1 MGIMFAIYFIGLGL
15 ALVATIGFITLAI
28 VPAFKVTGANLI
40 AFIIGG
46 IVGIFA
52 LANLIEPSL
61 VNRGLYS
68 DMSIAKQNNLHVAF
82 DSLWAFI
89 GGTTLVS
96 LKTIWPKIK
105 FRPR

>member
-1 MGIMFAIYFIGLGL
+1 MGIMFVFYFIGLGL
-15 ALVATIGFITLAI
+15 ALVATIGLLTLAI
-28 VPAFKVTGANLI
+28 VPAFRVTRANLI

-46 IVGIFA
+46 IVGMFA

-68 DMSIAKQNNLHVAF
+68 NMAITKQNNLHIAF

-96 LKTIWPKIK
+96 LKTVWLKIK
-105 FRPR
+105 SRPR